1 MRNIGER
8 HAETEKAI
16 SRFREL
22 VYQCRVCT
30 FCAVAASGE
39 VITKPLY
46 TAGVDEVGDLFFYF
60 KDDVPGFEQIN
71 WNNSIHLLYSNNACR
86 VHMEVTG
93 KSVVIMD
100 KQKVREFWNPLL
112 NAYFPAGSHSMK
124 FMKVHVTRVTM
135 CNDFHGSKEVL
146 LQHAPA
152 DNLQVEIVKKPALL
166 KVG

>member
-1 MRNIGER
+1 
-8 HAETEKAI
+8 
-16 SRFREL
+16 
-22 VYQCRVCT
+22 
-30 FCAVAASGE
+30 
-39 VITKPLY
+39 
-46 TAGVDEVGDLFFYF
+46 
-60 KDDVPGFEQIN
+60 
-71 WNNSIHLLYSNNACR
+71 
-86 VHMEVTG
+86 
-93 KSVVIMD
+93 MD